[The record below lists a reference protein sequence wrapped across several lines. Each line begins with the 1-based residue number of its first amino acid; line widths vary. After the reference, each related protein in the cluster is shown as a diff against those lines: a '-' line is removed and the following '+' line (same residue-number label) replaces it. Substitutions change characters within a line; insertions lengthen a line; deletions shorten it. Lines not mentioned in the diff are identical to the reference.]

1 LPMRPLNM
9 SGAARVHLSRPR
21 PGQRLFSGIA
31 TPLCIASLT
40 FMGGPPVSGVVAL
53 YENPEPGPPFTNHTT
68 DLRWSPWCRSRGAT
82 RDRRKAPVALG
93 RVPTSLAQAASSGRA
108 MPRYFYLARKSEGFP
123 AEKTDALWVEF
134 RSVSAD
140 SLQSFSRAQLA
151 AFHELG
157 SNALDGAPHSGL
169 AQDRIAL

>member
-1 LPMRPLNM
+1 VEL
-9 SGAARVHLSRPR
+9 
-21 PGQRLFSGIA
+21 I
-31 TPLCIASLT
+31 
-40 FMGGPPVSGVVAL
+40 AL
-53 YENPEPGPPFTNHTT
+53 YENAEPGPPFTNHTT